1 MKSGRSRPKSSQI
14 ECEIVKTIATCDYTF
29 VCVAKVTAAEKE
41 ILFRGR
47 ACYYILTIYKATQFL
62 VSGKTFT
69 DKIFTIIHGTCI
81 KKVNGVNVDFM
92 LEIIAVQAKELV

>member
-1 MKSGRSRPKSSQI
+1 M
-14 ECEIVKTIATCDYTF
+14 
-29 VCVAKVTAAEKE
+29 TAAEKE
-41 ILFRGR
+41 SCFRGR
-47 ACYYILTIYKATQFL
+47 ACYYILTVYKATQFL

-81 KKVNGVNVDFM
+81 KKANGVNVDFM